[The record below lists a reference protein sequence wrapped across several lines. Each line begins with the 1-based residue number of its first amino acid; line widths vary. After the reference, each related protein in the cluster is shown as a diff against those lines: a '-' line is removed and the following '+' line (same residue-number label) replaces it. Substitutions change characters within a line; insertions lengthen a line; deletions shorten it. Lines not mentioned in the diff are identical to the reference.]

1 MARITCT
8 SPATNNFEPRQTLWS
23 AGDYLVAI
31 VDARIDSTR
40 NGKMYLELDLM
51 DAEGSRRWEDVLE
64 WMVARQ
70 IPIDLH

>member
-1 MARITCT
+1 MINAPAR
-8 SPATNNFEPRQTLWS
+8 
-23 AGDYLVAI
+23 V
-31 VDARIDSTR
+31 
-40 NGKMYLELDLM
+40 LELLEAGADPGLRNRQGATFQRYLFKVRLDMM